1 MPAQADALKDRSSM
15 PPVSVTMHA
24 LYAAAALPPLLPL
37 GVSLGAS
44 PHAAAAGGS
53 PPAART
59 ATIRFPV
66 TGRKT
71 PSFHYTPTPRGES
84 QAGAYAQAN
93 VASGD
98 RPGLL
103 AHRYVGATGGW
114 TERRF
119 RALGAR
125 IARPSALPAV
135 NLSARP

>member
-44 PHAAAAGGS
+44 PHAAAASVS

-84 QAGAYAQAN
+84 QAGAYAQAMA
-93 VASGD
+93 ASGD
-98 RPGLL
+98 PAGLL
-103 AHRYVGATGGW
+103 AHRYLAATAGH

-119 RALGAR
+119 SVLGAR
-125 IARPSALPAV
+125 NARRTA
-135 NLSARP
+135 